1 MLAAQHSLTEPYF
14 HLVQTGCE
22 WCGCAGLNMVE
33 VRWTV
38 CVCVCEGLVQSLISL
53 FSLQLHSDLVCPLSF
68 PRSIHPLTL
77 YPSIQTLP
85 LTLSLLPPPLPPLPY
100 DSSLVHSMRLS
111 GCSSRSSQYAQ
122 LCTLASLLSLSPP
135 SNSFISSLYVHIEYV
150 QLFASNK
157 SNNCMCTTHHIFR
170 HVIDAYKGSAVWLR
184 LKTPAFT
191 TVY

>member
-77 YPSIQTLP
+77 YPSIQTPP

-135 SNSFISSLYVHIEYV
+135 PTLLYPLYTSILSMSSCLR
-150 QLFASNK
+150 QANQ
-157 SNNCMCTTHHIFR
+157 TTACVPRITFL
-170 HVIDAYKGSAVWLR
+170 DMW
-184 LKTPAFT
+184 
-191 TVY
+191 

>member
-1 MLAAQHSLTEPYF
+1 M
-14 HLVQTGCE
+14 V
-22 WCGCAGLNMVE
+22 WVCGVKHGGGE
-33 VRWTV
+33 VNCV

-77 YPSIQTLP
+77 YPSIQTPP

-135 SNSFISSLYVHIEYV
+135 PTLLYPLYTSILSMSSCLR
-150 QLFASNK
+150 QANQ
-157 SNNCMCTTHHIFR
+157 TTACVPRITFL
-170 HVIDAYKGSAVWLR
+170 DMW
-184 LKTPAFT
+184 
-191 TVY
+191 

>member
-22 WCGCAGLNMVE
+22 WYGCAGLNMVE

-77 YPSIQTLP
+77 YPSIQTPP

-135 SNSFISSLYVHIEYV
+135 PTLLYPLYTSILSMSSCLR
-150 QLFASNK
+150 QANQ
-157 SNNCMCTTHHIFR
+157 TTACVPRITFL
-170 HVIDAYKGSAVWLR
+170 DMW
-184 LKTPAFT
+184 
-191 TVY
+191 